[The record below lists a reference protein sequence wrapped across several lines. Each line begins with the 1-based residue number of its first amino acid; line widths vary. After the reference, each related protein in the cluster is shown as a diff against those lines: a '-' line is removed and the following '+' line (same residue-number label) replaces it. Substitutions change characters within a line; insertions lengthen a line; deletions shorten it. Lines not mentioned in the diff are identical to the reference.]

1 MKITRTGADTMG
13 EVLITANALWGAQT
27 QRSLNNFKIGN
38 IRMPIEMIRALAIIK
53 KAAAFA
59 NAQAGVLPIE
69 KRDLISQICDEI
81 LAGKWDSE
89 FPLFVWQTG
98 SGTQTNMNIN
108 EVIANRGEILQKNIA
123 PADLPSKPTFL
134 SANDDVNRS
143 QSTNDVFPSAMR
155 MAMYQ
160 LLVNQTVPA
169 LENLSKSI
177 KTKANS
183 FQNIIKIGRTHLMD
197 ATPLYLRDEFLT
209 FAAQLDFGIAALKNT
224 FFHLTQLPIGGTAVG
239 TGLNTPQNYAQMA
252 VNYINQFTGLTFYP
266 AQCKSEA
273 MATQD
278 ALVETSN
285 ALKQMAVSLTKIA
298 NDIRLLASGPRC
310 GLAEIQLPSNEPGSS
325 IMPGKVNPTQCE
337 ALTMVCAQVVGNDA
351 TITFSAMQGHLQLNT
366 FMPVIAYNSI
376 LSATLLADAVNSFNI
391 NCIQGIIANVE
402 NIEKHLQ
409 NSLMLVTA
417 LNPHIGYANAA
428 KIAQLAYNE
437 NITLKEA
444 ALQTG
449 LLNEK
454 DFDNWVQAEKMLG
467 NTSN

>member
-1 MKITRTGADTMG
+1 
-13 EVLITANALWGAQT
+13 
-27 QRSLNNFKIGN
+27 
-38 IRMPIEMIRALAIIK
+38 
-53 KAAAFA
+53 
-59 NAQAGVLPIE
+59 
-69 KRDLISQICDEI
+69 
-81 LAGKWDSE
+81 
-89 FPLFVWQTG
+89 
-98 SGTQTNMNIN
+98 
-108 EVIANRGEILQKNIA
+108 
-123 PADLPSKPTFL
+123 
-134 SANDDVNRS
+134 
-143 QSTNDVFPSAMR
+143 
-155 MAMYQ
+155 
-160 LLVNQTVPA
+160 
-169 LENLSKSI
+169 
-177 KTKANS
+177 
-183 FQNIIKIGRTHLMD
+183 LMD